1 MSQYVDN
8 NELFLNPRV
17 KQYGSHMVMSNVH
30 KPTKTKFVN
39 IDTKFSDEYNIFEVA
54 NYNITLPERINN
66 IKTLTVSNI
75 ELPMSFYNISSALG
89 NNSFK
94 ITNLEVD
101 PAFSFLNP
109 ISTGSINSNNQFVDT
124 IVIPDGYYTMEELKN
139 TINSLIQKIKRI
151 PSNSHGEIVLDNADN
166 IIYEADGTTILT
178 LTATNC
184 IFNTDGTIKYNV
196 DGNGNFIVNSIGF
209 YEVTLIDG
217 ATKAYVSNGL
227 KNTNDLRF
235 DYYVKGSHGN
245 QCFFYSTSSQ
255 MIIDFAVNKEG
266 SFDKYNFKSKLG
278 WVLGFREL
286 NYTITHNYQPTEV
299 DNDPTDGTGPDGQEL
314 TYGKFLADL
323 NTPRY
328 VYLALEEFNK
338 GQQNSFISTT
348 SSSLINKNIIGRIT
362 LDRTTYG
369 FGSYLPAN
377 KANGMLL
384 SDIRNYNGNMDLN
397 KLNLQII
404 SDTGIPLPLNGYD
417 FSLCL
422 EVEYD

>member
-39 IDTKFSDEYNIFEVA
+39 IDTKFSDEYNNFEVA

-151 PSNSHGEIVLDNADN
+151 PSNSEGEIVLDNADN

-196 DGNGNFIVNSIGF
+196 DGNGNFILNSIGF

-245 QCFFYSTSSQ
+245 QCFFPSLFTAKS
-255 MIIDFAVNKEG
+255 II
-266 SFDKYNFKSKLG
+266 
-278 WVLGFREL
+278 
-286 NYTITHNYQPTEV
+286 I
-299 DNDPTDGTGPDGQEL
+299 
-314 TYGKFLADL
+314 
-323 NTPRY
+323 
-328 VYLALEEFNK
+328 
-338 GQQNSFISTT
+338 
-348 SSSLINKNIIGRIT
+348 
-362 LDRTTYG
+362 
-369 FGSYLPAN
+369 
-377 KANGMLL
+377 
-384 SDIRNYNGNMDLN
+384 
-397 KLNLQII
+397 
-404 SDTGIPLPLNGYD
+404 
-417 FSLCL
+417 
-422 EVEYD
+422 